1 MILDWKGDLKMSFT
15 DIVILLGEGIY
26 FLFLGSF
33 VVGMILGIFVPI
45 SMLVFPKTTLNV
57 LERLLRYNIE
67 CNEFML
73 QHLKNE

>member
-1 MILDWKGDLKMSFT
+1 MILDWKGDLRMSFT

-33 VVGMILGIFVPI
+33 VVGMILGILVPI

>member
-33 VVGMILGIFVPI
+33 VVGMILGILVPI